1 MQSNLVDSLRGS
13 LFIADSSA
21 GIIVTSPFFLKKR
34 MDVEKVFWRP
44 LAMVAGSNNGRG
56 YPFEGV
62 TILSA
67 RP

>member
-1 MQSNLVDSLRGS
+1 
-13 LFIADSSA
+13 
-21 GIIVTSPFFLKKR
+21 

-67 RP
+67 WP